1 MKASAKP
8 ANPAKARAAMLAAGL
23 VLALA
28 FTAAAAPAQTTGEHI
43 GFVDMKRLVDNAPQ
57 MEDSRRKLEAEFSA
71 RDSALKTDEARLTE
85 RRAAYARDGATLPKD
100 KADAMKR
107 EIDAL
112 ERSIKRNRDNLRNE
126 LKTRSDQELDQSWRE
141 INNVVVEFAREA
153 GFDLIVQSPVI
164 YASPR
169 IDVTD
174 QVLERLKR
182 QHQAGTAGQ

>member
-1 MKASAKP
+1 
-8 ANPAKARAAMLAAGL
+8 MLASGLAL
-23 VLALA
+23 VLAI
-28 FTAAAAPAQTTGEHI
+28 AAPSAQAQTPGEHI

-71 RDSALKTDEARLTE
+71 RDATLKADETRLGE
-85 RRAAYARDGATLPKD
+85 RRATYARDGATLPKD

-141 INNVVVEFAREA
+141 INNVVVEFARDA

-169 IDVTD
+169 IDITD

-182 QHQAGTAGQ
+182 QHQPGTAGQ

>member
-85 RRAAYARDGATLPKD
+85 RRAAYARDGATC
-100 KADAMKR
+100 R
-107 EIDAL
+107 
-112 ERSIKRNRDNLRNE
+112 
-126 LKTRSDQELDQSWRE
+126 KTRPMQ
-141 INNVVVEFAREA
+141 
-153 GFDLIVQSPVI
+153 
-164 YASPR
+164 
-169 IDVTD
+169 
-174 QVLERLKR
+174 
-182 QHQAGTAGQ
+182 